1 MSNLVIEIPE
11 DLSRRVTELAAVERK
26 TAEQVVIETLRSSPS
41 APGSPAAILRMIN
54 SPPHL
59 TVEDIEAL
67 ESAIT
72 SGRLPASKPN
82 PFPIGPDLD
91 LAARNECG

>member
-26 TAEQVVIETLRSSPS
+26 TAQQVVIETLRLSLS
-41 APGSPAAILRMIN
+41 APGSPAAILRVIN
-54 SPPHL
+54 SQPQL
-59 TVEDIEAL
+59 SVEDIEAL

-82 PFPIGPDLD
+82 PFSDRPTS
-91 LAARNECG
+91 

>member
-26 TAEQVVIETLRSSPS
+26 TAEQVVIETLRSSLS

-54 SPPHL
+54 SSPTSPL
-59 TVEDIEAL
+59 RT
-67 ESAIT
+67 SRRWSRRQFT

-82 PFPIGPDLD
+82 PFSDRPGS
-91 LAARNECG
+91 